1 MKLTKEFY
9 NGCIIF
15 IGIGVYFLL
24 MNALGYANVSYLR
37 VLNILFI
44 FYGVNRTLQMN
55 YLEGKN
61 DFVLNI
67 ASAMITSLIG
77 VFLSIIGL
85 AAYSFLKGGDPYIQ
99 SLSKSFLFGGKQTV
113 NTYCITLLFEGIASS
128 VIVTFLLIIYRNNRY
143 TSD

>member
-1 MKLTKEFY
+1 MRLTKEFY
-9 NGCIIF
+9 NGCLIF

-24 MNALGYANVSYLR
+24 MNALGYANVFYLR
-37 VLNILFI
+37 LVNIVFI
-44 FYGVNRTLQMN
+44 FYGVNRTLHMN

-61 DFVLNI
+61 DFLLNVT
-67 ASAMITSLIG
+67 SAMVTSLIG

-85 AAYSFLKGGDPYIQ
+85 AVFSFLNGGDSYIR
-99 SLSKSFLFGGKQTV
+99 SLSKSFLFGGNPTIM
-113 NTYCITLLFEGIASS
+113 TYCITLLFEGIASS